1 MLDFPTI
8 KQSARLPRPAGDS
21 TQVTST
27 TDPAGKAPSDP
38 LPTEAG
44 GVPPGP
50 SGLPWLGCSGPLLA
64 DPIGF
69 FRRVAEGFGGI
80 ARIPLRSGRQ
90 AFLVSGP
97 RQLKE
102 LLLDRRESYTKNVRY
117 PALQRV
123 VGNGLLVSE
132 GETWR
137 RQRLL
142 TQPAFKPAELRRQ
155 LEWMA
160 PLVARFLDRW
170 EAPARDGTA
179 VDVELDFLQLMQLL
193 AGRLVFGPAFVE
205 RADAVFETTEA
216 IKAHWPRRPRNL
228 LLALLPRR
236 PELTPELE
244 AAIARIEAEFFA
256 LIDRQLAGGRAGV
269 LGTLIE
275 GSERE
280 GKPFTRQELRDQAT
294 TLFFAGYETSASAM
308 TWTHYLLWRHPA
320 ARERLWREVDAQL
333 GKRLPVPEDLSKL
346 DYVERVLD
354 ESLRLYSPVHSFSRV
369 AAEDNVIGGYTV
381 PKGCTAIVS
390 LNATHRL
397 AEEWP
402 DPERFDPD
410 RFLPEACAA
419 RSSYAYMPFAIGHR
433 NCIGATL
440 AMLEGKL
447 VVAQVAQRFRLDLA
461 PGTAVEPEAATT
473 LRPRFGMPMT
483 LARRERP
490 LSPAAA

>member
-1 MLDFPTI
+1 MS
-8 KQSARLPRPAGDS
+8 SASKS
-21 TQVTST
+21 T
-27 TDPAGKAPSDP
+27 APSSP
-38 LPTEAG
+38 EPAPRVLGAP
-44 GVPPGP
+44 PPGP
-50 SGLPWLGCSGPLLA
+50 AGLPWLGCSGALLA
-64 DPIGF
+64 DPVGF
-69 FRRVAEGFGGI
+69 FRRVALRFGGI

-102 LLLDRRESYTKNVRY
+102 LLLDQRERYTKNVRY

-123 VGNGLLVSE
+123 VGDGLLTSE

-160 PLVARFLDRW
+160 PLTAKFLQRW
-170 EAPARDGTA
+170 DAAARDA
-179 VDVELDFLQLMQLL
+179 AALDVELEFLRLMQLL
-193 AGRLVFGPAFVE
+193 AGRLVFGAAFVE
-205 RADAVFETTEA
+205 RADAVFDHTEA
-216 IKAHWPRRPRNL
+216 IKAHWPKRPRSL
-228 LLALLPRR
+228 LRALLPRG
-236 PELTPELE
+236 PDLTPALV
-244 AAIARIEAEFFA
+244 AAIERMEAEFFA
-256 LIDRQLAGGRAGV
+256 LIDRQIAGERAGV
-269 LGTLIE
+269 LGTLLE

-280 GKPFTRQELRDQAT
+280 GRPFTRGELRDQAI

-308 TWTHYLLWRHPA
+308 TWTHYLLWRHPQV
-320 ARERLWREVDAQL
+320 RERLWREVDGLL
-333 GKRLPVPEDLSKL
+333 GGRPPSPDDLARLEYL
-346 DYVERVLD
+346 ERVLD

-397 AEEWP
+397 PEEWP

-447 VVAQVAQRFRLDLA
+447 VVAMVAQRFRLDLE
-461 PGTAVEPEAATT
+461 PGTTVEPEAATT
-473 LRPRFGMPMT
+473 LRPRYGLPMRIA
-483 LARRERP
+483 AREP
-490 LSPAAA
+490 IVTAVDA